1 MFYNQ
6 RKYNPNEVNLVIDR
20 VKDYFD
26 DMTSK
31 GLKPNPAGL
40 RLALGLTKQQV
51 SDYRNKPEYG
61 EFNAVLSS
69 AYDYMESCAWE
80 DTQTGKGEFGKF
92 YLSRVAKYSEMQ
104 KIESKTEHSGSI
116 DITQKIQTA
125 LKQAN
130 E

>member
-1 MFYNQ
+1 MFYNR
-6 RKYNPNEVNLVIDR
+6 RKYNPEEKQILIDR
-20 VKDYFD
+20 IAEYFKSEAD
-26 DMTSK
+26 K

-40 RLALGLTKQQV
+40 RLAIGLSKQNI
-51 SDYRNKPEYG
+51 SDYRNKPEYA
-61 EFNAVLSS
+61 ELSDVIQD
-69 AYDYMESCAWE
+69 AYEYMESKAWE

-104 KIESKTEHSGSI
+104 KIESKTEHSGTI